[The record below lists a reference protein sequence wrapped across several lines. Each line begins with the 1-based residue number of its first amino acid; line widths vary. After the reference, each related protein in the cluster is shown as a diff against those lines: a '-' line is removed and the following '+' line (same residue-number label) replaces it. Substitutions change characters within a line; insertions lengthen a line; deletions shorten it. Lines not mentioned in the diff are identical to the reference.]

1 MPREP
6 DLKKI
11 LWAATCCA
19 VPIAA
24 PAWGQADNYPA
35 RPVRII
41 VPFAPGGSVD
51 LLSRLVG
58 ARLSESLGQQVIVDN
73 RSGASGNIGTEL
85 AARAAPDGYTL
96 LVNTTPLVVNTV
108 LFSRVQYDVINDFA
122 PVTWLTSSPSLLTV
136 HPSLP
141 VHSVRELLAL
151 ARSRPGELNYSS
163 AGPGTNPHIS
173 GELFN
178 HLGKVNIVAIHYKG
192 GGPGLVGAASG
203 EVGVTFTNI
212 AETTAYVKANRLRAI
227 AVSSLKRSKVM
238 PDLPTVAE
246 SGLPGYEFV
255 AWHGMLAPKGTPR
268 AVVTLLNERV
278 RKTMTTPD
286 QAKRYDDLGLD
297 VVASTPEELSAHLA
311 RELKKW
317 GPVIRER
324 GMRAE

>member
-1 MPREP
+1 M
-6 DLKKI
+6 L
-11 LWAATCCA
+11 A
-19 VPIAA
+19 VA
-24 PAWGQADNYPA
+24 QDYPSK
-35 RPVRII
+35 PLRII
-41 VPFAPGGSVD
+41 APFAPGGSVD
-51 LLSRLVG
+51 LVSRLVG
-58 ARLSESLGQQVIVDN
+58 AKLAESLGQQVVVDN

-85 AARAAPDGYTL
+85 VARAAPDGYTL
-96 LVNTTPLVVNTV
+96 LVNTTPFVVNTV
-108 LFSRVQYDVINDFA
+108 LLSRVPYDVMKDFA
-122 PVTWLTSSPSLLTV
+122 PVAWLTSSPSLLTV

-151 ARSRPGELNYSS
+151 AKSRPGELNYSS

-178 HLGKVNIVAIHYKG
+178 YLGKVNMVAIHYKG
-192 GGPGLVGAASG
+192 GGPGLVAAASG

-212 AETTAYVKANRLRAI
+212 AETTAYVRANRLRAI
-227 AVSSLKRSKVM
+227 GVSSLKRSKAM
-238 PDLPTVAE
+238 PDVPTVAE

-255 AWHGMLAPKGTPR
+255 AWLAMLAPRGTPR
-268 AVVTLLNERV
+268 PVITLLNEKV
-278 RKTMTTPD
+278 RQSMTAPD
-286 QAKRYDDLGLD
+286 QAKRFDDLGLD